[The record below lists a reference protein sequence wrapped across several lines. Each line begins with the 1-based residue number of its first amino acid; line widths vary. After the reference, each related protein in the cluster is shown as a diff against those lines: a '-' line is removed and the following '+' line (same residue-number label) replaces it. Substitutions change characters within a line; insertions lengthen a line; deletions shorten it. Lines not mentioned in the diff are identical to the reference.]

1 MHDAHLSFIIHY
13 FLNRALKNKGEP
25 AKFQFMKGRKL
36 NHKNGYLILIL
47 LLLSSSVSHGNDSN
61 EIPSFYQPL
70 VYRLSQDGFDFEF
83 LSKLFTDPRAEFIPA
98 MTTISLYSNEFPERY
113 HQFLSPESIFLS
125 KTFLRHHLKTLSQM
139 EKRFHVEKEVTVA
152 ILLVESR
159 FGENIGKYRVIP
171 TLASLAL
178 MDSPE
183 SLLKNYL
190 ALQEIDAELSYEW
203 MEGLAKKKAAW
214 AYQELKCFLN
224 IVWHEKINPLEVYGS
239 TAGALGLAQFIPS
252 SYLAYAMN
260 KKGFENWLLSREEA
274 IFSIGNY
281 LRSHGWEKNLSLAK
295 KKKILW
301 YYNRSEPYVETVLK
315 VAQKIRH

>member
-1 MHDAHLSFIIHY
+1 MHDALSSFIIHY

-25 AKFQFMKGRKL
+25 AKFQVMKGRKL

-47 LLLSSSVSHGNDSN
+47 LLLSSSVSHGNNFN

-83 LSKLFTDPRAEFIPA
+83 LSKLFTDPRAESIPGV
-98 MTTISLYSNEFPERY
+98 TTISLYPNETPERY
-113 HQFLSPESIFLS
+113 TQFLSTESILLS
-125 KTFLRHHLKTLSQM
+125 KQFLRNNLKTLRQM
-139 EKRFHVEKEVTVA
+139 EKRFQVDKEVAVA

-159 FGENIGKYRVIP
+159 FGENIGRYRVMP

-178 MDSPE
+178 IDSSE
-183 SLLKNYL
+183 ILRKNCDTFR
-190 ALQEIDAELSYEW
+190 EIDPELSCEW
-203 MEGLAKKKAAW
+203 IESWSRRKAEW

-224 IVWHEKINPLEVYGS
+224 IIRQEKVDPLEIYGS
-239 TAGALGLAQFIPS
+239 HAGALGMAQFIPS
-252 SYLAYAMN
+252 SYLAYAQN
-260 KKGFENWLLSREEA
+260 RKGLEQWLLSREEA

-281 LRSHGWEKNLSLAK
+281 LKSHGWKKNLPEK
-295 KKKILW
+295 KKKQILW
-301 YYNRSEPYVETVLK
+301 CYNRSEPYVETVLK